1 MISPIKS
8 QHKLTDTDLYV
19 LRAQKLT
26 QKYIAFI
33 KCVATKGPNGE
44 RSRITQEELMLA
56 TGASASTVGRMGER
70 LDKLGFIRK
79 EVRRISYAPGV
90 QKTVCFYSLRKEI
103 FTDKA
108 KAFYQR
114 VLEHGQT
121 LSEKIDVLYI
131 SLKGNYY
138 KLKDYLGRSKFYF
151 FELAYNFRKDQRE
164 KLNKFL
170 QEVERWLDKPGQFI
184 SKKEERVMETLGYIQ
199 HPKTPESYMEP
210 ECVYSPR
217 SSQPFGFNTA
227 QMWEKAHRR
236 DRDYEE
242 SITLERI
249 SQIDKQL
256 SEAPEANTKKDIEQ
270 QMYVIERGMFN
281 ITNKLLFGFAQEK
294 IQAKQQQQDALA
306 QLKALGEQLNAIKSQ
321 QANLI
326 QERDQLEARLVKL
339 RRVKDF
345 SVALSV

>member
-1 MISPIKS
+1 
-8 QHKLTDTDLYV
+8 
-19 LRAQKLT
+19 
-26 QKYIAFI
+26 
-33 KCVATKGPNGE
+33 
-44 RSRITQEELMLA
+44 
-56 TGASASTVGRMGER
+56 
-70 LDKLGFIRK
+70 
-79 EVRRISYAPGV
+79 
-90 QKTVCFYSLRKEI
+90 
-103 FTDKA
+103 
-108 KAFYQR
+108 
-114 VLEHGQT
+114 
-121 LSEKIDVLYI
+121 
-131 SLKGNYY
+131 
-138 KLKDYLGRSKFYF
+138 
-151 FELAYNFRKDQRE
+151 
-164 KLNKFL
+164 
-170 QEVERWLDKPGQFI
+170 
-184 SKKEERVMETLGYIQ
+184 
-199 HPKTPESYMEP
+199 
-210 ECVYSPR
+210 
-217 SSQPFGFNTA
+217 
-227 QMWEKAHRR
+227 MWEKAHRR

-270 QMYVIERGMFN
+270 QMHVIERGMFN